1 MSNTEMVRQTITYL
15 VILGMLGSNGVLA
28 QSPAVRKTA
37 SSLDANPQNV
47 LIRDVKL
54 TNVRGLSGQLVDR
67 QGNAQ
72 VSQAVYLQHAKTAK
86 VLRTE
91 SQADGSFQF
100 DDLRGGVYQ
109 VVSAGAH
116 EVVRVWPNHVAPPKC
131 QDQIMLVSHNPV
143 VSAQSDV
150 LYQQC
155 ESCYSNGG
163 TQSDRRKRLAT
174 ALIIGGIAVGIAV
187 PIATSSDN
195 NNRDEIQDLLS
206 SMPDSDPLPESS

>member
-1 MSNTEMVRQTITYL
+1 MVRQTITYL
-15 VILGMLGSNGVLA
+15 VILGMLGSNGVFA
-28 QSPAVRKTA
+28 QSPAARKTA
-37 SSLDANPQNV
+37 SSLTATNPQNI

-54 TNVRGLSGQLVDR
+54 TNARGLSGQLVDR

-72 VSQAVYLQHAKTAK
+72 VSQAVYLQHAKTAT

-100 DDLRGGVYQ
+100 ADLRGGVYQ

-131 QDQIMLVSHNPV
+131 QDQIMLVSHTPV
-143 VSAQSDV
+143 VNAQSDV

-155 ESCYSNGG
+155 ESCYSNGPK
-163 TQSDRRKRLAT
+163 SDRRKGLAT